1 MLANDTDPDG
11 DTLSVLSFD
20 DSSLTEGTLSDN
32 GGGNFTYLPD
42 ADTNGTETYTYTV
55 SDGAGGTASGTVT
68 ITVVAQPDPP
78 TAGSDSFLTPQD
90 TPLNAPAPGVLAND
104 GDPDGDSITLQT
116 TPVTGPAN
124 GSVTLN
130 ADGSFDYTPNAGF
143 SGTDGFTYRID
154 DGTGQTA
161 DGTVTITVDTVAVPS
176 TLYLQPSGASADVF
190 DLAATLPPAAPT
202 FADLDG
208 DGDPG
213 LTIEKSNGNESNND
227 PAEQQTWA
235 YTLPAS
241 LTLNG
246 PVTLQ
251 FWSTVDGFLGLSRG
265 TLYAYLYDCASG
277 GGSCVRIASNTLM
290 QQPWNTSL
298 LCCSW
303 SYRTLSIGTVNRT
316 IAAGRELHVRL
327 LFDHRDL
334 WMTMTASYPSAL
346 QVTVG

>member
-1 MLANDTDPDG
+1 MSPTPIPTGRRRSPTPL
-11 DTLSVLSFD
+11 
-20 DSSLTEGTLSDN
+20 
-32 GGGNFTYLPD
+32 
-42 ADTNGTETYTYTV
+42 

-68 ITVVAQPDPP
+68 ITVVAQPDAP

-90 TPLNAPAPGVLAND
+90 TPLNEPAPGVLAND

-130 ADGSFDYTPNAGF
+130 ADGSFDYTPNPGF
-143 SGTDGFTYRID
+143 SGSDGFTYRID

-161 DGTVTITVDTVAVPS
+161 DGTVTITVDTVAVPT
-176 TLYLQPSGASADVF
+176 TLYLQPSGASADLF
-190 DLAATLPPAAPT
+190 DLAATLPPAAAT

-213 LTIEKSNGNESNND
+213 LTIKKSDGKETISD
-227 PAEQQTWA
+227 PAKQQTWT

-246 PVTLQ
+246 PVSLQ
-251 FWSTVDGFLGLSRG
+251 FWSTVDSFLGLHEG
-265 TLYAYLYDCASG
+265 TLYTYLYDCASG
-277 GGSCVRIASNTLM
+277 GTSCVRIASNKLTRK
-290 QQPWNTSL
+290 PWNTSL

-303 SYRTLSIGTVNRT
+303 TYRSVSIGTVNRT
-316 IAAGRELHVRL
+316 IAAGRELRVRV
-327 LFDHRDL
+327 LFDHKDL